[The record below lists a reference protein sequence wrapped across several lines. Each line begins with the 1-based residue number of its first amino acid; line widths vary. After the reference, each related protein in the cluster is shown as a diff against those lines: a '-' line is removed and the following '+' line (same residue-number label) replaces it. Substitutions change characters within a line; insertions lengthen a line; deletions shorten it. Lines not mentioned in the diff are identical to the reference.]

1 MTPKEHIG
9 RWGFFWRVS
18 FNKTLK
24 GKNLMSA
31 SRNENRIETTLGE
44 LIETVSEV
52 AFEYCDDAQEAYA
65 LARLVLVKILKN
77 AASGDDFLDPPAS
90 GKKYLH

>member
-1 MTPKEHIG
+1 
-9 RWGFFWRVS
+9 
-18 FNKTLK
+18 
-24 GKNLMSA
+24 MSA
-31 SRNENRIETTLGE
+31 FRNENRIETTLGE

-65 LARLVLVKILKN
+65 LARVVLLEILKN
-77 AASGDDFLDPPAS
+77 SASGFEPFNLPAP

>member
-1 MTPKEHIG
+1 M
-9 RWGFFWRVS
+9 
-18 FNKTLK
+18 N
-24 GKNLMSA
+24 A

-65 LARLVLVKILKN
+65 LARLVLVEILRN
-77 AASGDDFLDPPAS
+77 AASGNDFSDLTAS
-90 GKKYLH
+90 RKKHLN